1 MTYLTRAPHPRG
13 MQSQGLN
20 PLPCLGGAAPP
31 EAPLALGRGKA
42 GARVRAQAVR
52 ETHLHHWR
60 VGGSSSSC
68 LIAGVRSDGSFS
80 VAVKGVYRKGIQTD
94 EKAFFFFLLPVAV
107 ILVSWDTFE
116 NIFSVILLCK
126 VRKHL
131 LSSLNSQEWEEAKDQ
146 VVCSFFFFF

>member
-1 MTYLTRAPHPRG
+1 MTPSRGDLFFFYPVGFCALVRCCQSPPQNCGRTYPPFCNLEGTR
-13 MQSQGLN
+13 GLLRDDLFN
-20 PLPCLGGAAPP
+20 PCPPPKGNAEPGAAPP

-94 EKAFFFFLLPVAV
+94 GKAFFFFLLPVAV
-107 ILVSWDTFE
+107 ILVS
-116 NIFSVILLCK
+116 
-126 VRKHL
+126 
-131 LSSLNSQEWEEAKDQ
+131 
-146 VVCSFFFFF
+146 